1 MKIRIKGN
9 SLRLRLSQ
17 TEVNTFK
24 AEKRCSD
31 LIRFSKLHL
40 LEYILDTAEDFSA
53 VYSEHTIR
61 ISIPNNIAAHWSNTD
76 EVSIAHEIPID
87 DANNL
92 KLLIEKDFQC
102 LTVREGEDE
111 SDNFPNPNTHC

>member
-17 TEVNTFK
+17 TELKNFSEK
-24 AEKRCSD
+24 KRCED
-31 LIRFSKLHL
+31 QIYFSKEHSLK
-40 LEYILDTAEDFSA
+40 YILDIASAFSA
-53 VYSEHTIR
+53 EFSNNSIQIAIPQQIAEHWIQTE
-61 ISIPNNIAAHWSNTD
+61 
-76 EVSIAHEIPID
+76 EVSISHEIVID
-87 DANNL
+87 ETQTL